1 METDDRI
8 VKAILAVGALNALVK
23 ASARL
28 GPEHRAATI
37 GDVVVLTME
46 LEAAIFPRESERE
59 RSIHP
64 HVEVGSNARNHA
76 SETDAK

>member
-8 VKAILAVGALNALVK
+8 VKVILAAGALNALVNGG
-23 ASARL
+23 ARL
-28 GPEHRAATI
+28 GPENRAATI
-37 GDVVVLTME
+37 RDVVALVTE

-64 HVEVGSNARNHA
+64 TKKLDRMNATVAH
-76 SETDAK
+76 

>member
-8 VKAILAVGALNALVK
+8 VKAILAVGALNALVN

-37 GDVVVLTME
+37 RDVVALTTE